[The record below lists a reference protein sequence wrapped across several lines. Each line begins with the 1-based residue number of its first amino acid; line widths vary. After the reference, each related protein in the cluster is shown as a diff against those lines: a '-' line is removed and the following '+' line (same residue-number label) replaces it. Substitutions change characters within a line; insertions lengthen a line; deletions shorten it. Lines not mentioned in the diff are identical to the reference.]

1 MSSIGAIGSD
11 PSVQPWGVQAKP
23 KQEQKQ
29 QDLDAALKEV
39 GVDPSKVPDIRS
51 QIDAAVQAAL
61 KSSSGTPGQDRQAVA
76 AAVDGVLKQNGIDP
90 MKFRTEMKSL
100 EKNEHGHKGHRH
112 HRGAGKTDPNAG
124 LSQQPTPKPAEL
136 VLPTTD
142 QDSTGP
148 TPVAGIVAPDTGG
161 IIDANA

>member
-23 KQEQKQ
+23 RHEQKQ
-29 QDLDAALKEV
+29 QDLDAALRAV
-39 GVDPSKVPDIRS
+39 GVDPSKVPNLRS

-61 KSSSGTPGQDRQAVA
+61 KSGSGTPGQDRQAVA
-76 AAVDGVLKQNGIDP
+76 AAVDSVLKQNGIDP
-90 MKFRTEMKSL
+90 QKFRTEMKSL
-100 EKNEHGHKGHRH
+100 EKSEHSHKGHRH
-112 HRGAGKTDPNAG
+112 HRAGKADPNAG

-136 VLPTTD
+136 VAPGIAP
-142 QDSTGP
+142 DSAP
-148 TPVAGIVAPDTGG
+148 PSPAAGIVAPDTGG